1 MSVRLISQLAKE
13 FKCNE
18 KEIIEAL
25 AKKGFKFHDR
35 MTEASEN
42 TYKTFYEMLKE
53 QFISSQKTS
62 PTQGSKTETN
72 TMQVDV
78 KSIVDALGKDKKTF
92 LDDVESSI
100 REHIKDKSWQ
110 ECLTIVERY
119 SWGDIRSTWEPEVSE
134 AYWDRMVAFV
144 RGKNYKGYQLDSKL
158 TDGVVDLVT
167 EKFDKFYEGHA
178 DDLSIPLSQQLMKD
192 QVFSELLARE
202 IIEASKGTLPKT
214 IKKQLVNQLADI
226 IQQTSIGQS
235 LKEHA
240 VAAITTA
247 ISTVIATVISST
259 IGSILL
265 KQMIILLKGV
275 IAKILATTAF
285 KTMIVA
291 TIKAIAKAKI
301 IAFLVAIFGSM
312 LGSVPLFVIIAP
324 VLTGFIAYQVATLP
338 DKMSDKVSSAVRQEL
353 DGKFN
358 SISKDVVNEV
368 VGSLTS
374 DTIKKLAKDIAR
386 EALTS
391 EEFKNSIDGLG
402 R

>member
-1 MSVRLISQLAKE
+1 
-13 FKCNE
+13 
-18 KEIIEAL
+18 
-25 AKKGFKFHDR
+25 
-35 MTEASEN
+35 
-42 TYKTFYEMLKE
+42 
-53 QFISSQKTS
+53 
-62 PTQGSKTETN
+62 
-72 TMQVDV
+72 MQVDV

-144 RGKNYKGYQLDSKL
+144 KGKNYKGYQLDSKL
-158 TDGVVDLVT
+158 TDGVVALVT
-167 EKFDKFYEGHA
+167 EKFEKFYEGRA
-178 DDLSIPLSQQLMKD
+178 EDLSVPLSQQLMQD
-192 QVFSELLARE
+192 NVFSELLARE
-202 IIEASKGTLPKT
+202 IIEASKGTLPQE
-214 IKKQLVNQLADI
+214 IKKQLANQLADI

-235 LKEHA
+235 LKDHA

-301 IAFLVAIFGSM
+301 IAFLVAIFGSI
-312 LGSVPLFVIIAP
+312 LGSVPLWMFIAP
-324 VLTGFIAYQVATLP
+324 LLIGFIAYQVSNLP
-338 DKMSDKVSSAVRQEL
+338 EKMGDKVSSAVRQEL
-353 DGKFN
+353 EGKFDN
-358 SISKDVVNEV
+358 MSTNIVNEV
-368 VGSLTS
+368 VGSLTG
-374 DTIKKLAKDIAR
+374 DTIKSLAKSIASD
-386 EALTS
+386 ALKS
-391 EEFKNSIDGLG
+391 EEFKDSINGLG
-402 R
+402 KK